1 MALEKVRI
9 NPKQGKAMIESF
21 KLANVATYDEQ
32 GIQVTDLKKINF
44 FYGAN
49 GCGKTTA
56 SNYLTDTS
64 IDRFQHCHI
73 VWTNSQPLPTLV
85 YNKAFREKNFGN
97 SDIAGVFT
105 LGEATTE
112 QVEAIRAKK
121 AEQDNAGSQLKSYT
135 ADHSKKVTEQNSI
148 DTEFTD
154 KCWSLYKKYEVDFKE
169 ALKGF
174 RKKELFKNKII
185 SIQSDDENITDI
197 VNHNELKNRSE
208 TILGQRP
215 TSFSPLISPEFSSL
229 HDIEE
234 NYIWQTAVAGKSDVD
249 ISGLIEALGCQ
260 DWVNHGRQF
269 IRSNS
274 ICPFCQQ
281 PTIDD
286 NFRTKIEQF
295 FDTSFEQQIQNI
307 NILASHYQE
316 SVTKILAILTQTAL
330 EEKNNELS
338 MLDLEEF
345 ELALK
350 SAESQFRENIMKI
363 KNKLEKPSAK
373 VEIIPT
379 QEVAQVVLSL
389 ISKANKKVMEHNEV
403 VTNYDRERQ
412 RFIEDLWRFLAD
424 EIKGD
429 FVIYNKKNRGFS
441 KAIEILSTKITEAN
455 RQFFELKSEVA
466 ALSRHTTSVQPA
478 VDEINR
484 LLRTYGFLN
493 FEIVPS
499 QQLENH
505 YVIQRQNGELAFE
518 SLSEG
523 EVTFITFLYFVQ
535 LANGA
540 LTQDDVAQNRVVVID
555 DPISSLDSNVL
566 YIVSAIVKDLIKSVK
581 DESSI
586 KQLLL
591 FTHNVYFHKE
601 ASFQNGRSNGCSKTH
616 FWILRKANN
625 ITSIQPYKQKNPI
638 NSAYELIW
646 QELKDRK
653 NRSGVTIQNIMRR
666 ILENYFKILGK
677 LSDEDIVSK
686 FESYE
691 EQQIC
696 LSLLHWINDGS
707 HCIPDDLF
715 IQAIDDQVEVYLRV
729 FKKIFINS
737 GHQSH
742 YEMMMAGEEL
752 FDGENAPPRL
762 ALVTEQN

>member
-1 MALEKVRI
+1 
-9 NPKQGKAMIESF
+9 MIESF
-21 KLANVATYDEQ
+21 KLANIATYDEQ
-32 GIQVTDLKKINF
+32 GIQVSDLKEINF

-56 SNYLTDTS
+56 SNYLTDIS
-64 IDRFQHCHI
+64 IERFQHCH
-73 VWTNSQPLPTLV
+73 VTWTNNQQLPTLV
-85 YNKAFREKNFGN
+85 YNKAFREKNFGS

-112 QVEAIRAKK
+112 QVEAIKSKK
-121 AEQDNAGSQLKSYT
+121 VEQDNAENQLKSYVSDHTKKT
-135 ADHSKKVTEQNSI
+135 AELSRI
-148 DTEFTD
+148 DTEFTE
-154 KCWSLYKKYEVDFKE
+154 KCWSLYKKYESDFKE

-174 RKKELFKNKII
+174 QRKELFKNKII
-185 SIQSDDENITDI
+185 SIQADNDTNVTGVVEHS
-197 VNHNELKNRSE
+197 ELKSRST

-215 TSFSPLISPEFSSL
+215 EPYPLLITPDFSSF
-229 HDIEE
+229 HEIETDA
-234 NYIWQTAVAGKSDVD
+234 IWQMAVTGQRDVD

-269 IRSNS
+269 IHSTP
-274 ICPFCQQ
+274 ICPFCQK
-281 PTIDD
+281 PTINDE
-286 NFRTKIEQF
+286 FRKKIEHF
-295 FDTSFEQQIQNI
+295 FDTSFEKRIEQI
-307 NILASHYQE
+307 NIAVCHYQKR
-316 SVTKILAILTQTAL
+316 VTETLDALRDLILH
-330 EEKNNELS
+330 EKNNKNS
-338 MLDLEEF
+338 KLDLEDF
-345 ELALK
+345 ELALNG
-350 SAESQFRENIMKI
+350 ADSQFKTNIMTI
-363 KNKLEKPSAK
+363 KNKQEKPSVK
-373 VEIIPT
+373 VNIMST
-379 QEVAQVVLSL
+379 QEVIQVILSL
-389 ISKANKKVMEHNEV
+389 ISKANETIIEHNEV
-403 VTNYDRERQ
+403 VTNYDEERQ
-412 RFIEDLWRFLAD
+412 RFITNVWRFLAT
-424 EIKGD
+424 EIRED
-429 FVIYNKKNRGFS
+429 FINYNKRNKGFL
-441 KAIEILSTKITEAN
+441 KAIDALNIKITESN
-455 RQFFELKSEVA
+455 HLIRVKNTEIME
-466 ALSRHTTSVQPA
+466 LSRHTTSVQPA

-484 LLRTYGFLN
+484 LLEAYGFLN

-540 LTQDDVAQNRVVVID
+540 LTQDEVAQNRVVVID

-566 YIVSAIVKDLIKSVK
+566 YIISAIVKGLIKKVK
-581 DESSI
+581 DVSSI
-586 KQLLL
+586 KQILL

-625 ITSIQPYKQKNPI
+625 ITTIQAYQQKNPI

-646 QELKDRK
+646 QELKDRR
-653 NRSGVTIQNIMRR
+653 NRSGITVQNIMRR

-677 LSDEDIVSK
+677 LSDDDIVAK
-686 FESYE
+686 FENHE

-737 GHQSH
+737 GHKSH

-752 FDGENAPPRL
+752 FDGENTQVETTL
-762 ALVTEQN
+762 AA